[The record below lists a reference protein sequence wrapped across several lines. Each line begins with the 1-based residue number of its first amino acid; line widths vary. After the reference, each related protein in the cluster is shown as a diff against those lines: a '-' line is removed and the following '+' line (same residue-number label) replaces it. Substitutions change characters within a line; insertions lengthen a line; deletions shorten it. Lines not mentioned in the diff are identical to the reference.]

1 MCLSFVL
8 CGKFSSKLIKNKFS
22 ITLDGPV
29 KAEKYDGA
37 RLRQRRSRTLW
48 GLCFIFELCE
58 DSNCAEFTVV
68 RYDRMTV

>member
-37 RLRQRRSRTLW
+37 RLRQRRSRTL
-48 GLCFIFELCE
+48 
-58 DSNCAEFTVV
+58 
-68 RYDRMTV
+68 